1 MEPAIVVCRD
11 NTALTFNKMENF
23 HKDSAI
29 RITGCIESFKHFEPK
44 NSILLPQP
52 LHVYEIQVDNL
63 SELYLLE
70 QCIEDANRDF
80 ENHDRYAWEREQE
93 KKTQGFKYKT
103 DIIDGTVVKMVT
115 FFKPRLD
122 GDFLELDDDH
132 EFLGRTA
139 QFVCNL
145 NRQEGGN
152 YFLTPHI
159 IEPALSAGEL
169 YRLNSEIEEDDVG
182 IDMPA
187 AYF

>member
-1 MEPAIVVCRD
+1 MD
-11 NTALTFNKMENF
+11 TF

-29 RITGCIESFKHFEPK
+29 RITGSIETFKHFNPK
-44 NSILLPQP
+44 TTILLPNP

-63 SELYLLE
+63 RDLDMLE
-70 QCIEDANRDF
+70 QCIQDADHAF
-80 ENHDRYAWEREQE
+80 ENQDRYAWEREQE
-93 KKTQGFKYKT
+93 QKTQGFKYKT
-103 DIIDGTVVKMVT
+103 EIIDGTVVKMVT

-169 YRLNSEIEEDDVG
+169 YRLENHFEEDDVG
-182 IDMPA
+182 IDVPA